1 MRVSVFLFVAA
12 GLLTMKLIGENGAGD
27 IFQAPAALE
36 PYEGASVVLDG
47 DTLRVDGTKIRLM
60 WVDACEMGQPTTAGN
75 TKFDCG
81 QWAKDKLIQIING
94 QRVRCSPQG
103 AGYYQRILAT
113 CETASGVDLS
123 SALLSTGTAFLY
135 GANKAPVIYLDAE
148 RAARQR
154 AGGVHGFSDL
164 VHPKEFRQLTKGR
177 S

>member
-81 QWAKDKLIQIING
+81 QWAKDKLI
-94 QRVRCSPQG
+94 
-103 AGYYQRILAT
+103 
-113 CETASGVDLS
+113 
-123 SALLSTGTAFLY
+123 
-135 GANKAPVIYLDAE
+135 
-148 RAARQR
+148 
-154 AGGVHGFSDL
+154 
-164 VHPKEFRQLTKGR
+164 
-177 S
+177 